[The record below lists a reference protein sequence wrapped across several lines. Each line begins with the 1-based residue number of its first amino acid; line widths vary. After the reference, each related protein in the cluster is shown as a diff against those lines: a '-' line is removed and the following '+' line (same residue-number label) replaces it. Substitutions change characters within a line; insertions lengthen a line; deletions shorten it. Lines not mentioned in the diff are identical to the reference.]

1 MEDPKTGARPQR
13 HQRRHR
19 TKHSSKPN
27 PYRRI
32 ESLISKHLL
41 KVIGF
46 IFILAVAG
54 YSVSS
59 LGKLKGI
66 VKQFSSHE
74 KVMQTVQSPAAVQV
88 GGEKITTAATFKTA
102 DVQTMIILGCIITV
116 LFAAL
121 LLFSVRI
128 HRKEIPR
135 IAGTAFY
142 VIALLMAGKYGWQ
155 IHVLFP
161 MIFVFSALIF
171 YSGIKLGSMVAGKW
185 NFLVCWGFFMIWWVL
200 RMILGGDAG
209 LLWSFFL
216 YGSLFYLLFLYMGAY
231 GQFKGR
237 HKFSNYTEIAL
248 IIANLTVFYLM
259 GIVSLIKFRQ
269 MEYAWIFSLGL
280 VAVNFSM
287 LVLASNADKKLQS
300 GPYVFPA
307 MIILSLIIP
316 FYFPASAIL
325 LFLAIASCLLL
336 FYSKYSGDKVAVITA
351 LLSMALMLLVY
362 FKDWV
367 FQYLPAAFLGNVLD
381 NPGMMTKG
389 LVAGLVIFPVMIIN
403 SRLMKRLHVGFS
415 KEWFSRRSYQSLF
428 KGVNLIVLYLSGFWI
443 VNYVVLVWSKNPDL
457 NFMSWFGYNCLFFLI
472 TIPALVSQ
480 QSKFIAPAIGF
491 AMFFSLAYPSLI
503 HFTTLD
509 LRNELL
515 LHEHLSRLGFWF
527 HYPVVLL
534 FVAEII
540 MLEAYMKKAFE
551 TNALLVRVFTFYLLF
566 MGLFILLSEYDHFSI
581 WTGLRRGITIEEIAL
596 ADRVIPYTFLLLA
609 YSSLIL
615 VIGMA
620 IRNRLLRAAGLIFL
634 LGTLVKI
641 LYIDLRA
648 LSGTTR
654 SAVLFAVGII
664 VLTLSFMYPRL
675 KRYFRHREHETSGV
689 SRRHRHH
696 SHSRSQAKPGDVK
709 TDGG

>member
-1 MEDPKTGARPQR
+1 MCIRDS
-13 HQRRHR
+13 HR

-66 VKQFSSHE
+66 VKQFSSQE

-88 GGEKITTAATFKTA
+88 GGEKITTAEAFQTA
-102 DVQTMIILGCIITV
+102 DVQTMIILGCIITL

-161 MIFVFSALIF
+161 MIFIFSAILF
-171 YSGIKLGSMVAGKW
+171 YSGVKIGSMVAGKW

-237 HKFSNYTEIAL
+237 HKFSNYTEIGL

-259 GIVSLIKFRQ
+259 GIVSLIKFRH

-287 LVLASNADKKLQS
+287 LVLAANADKKLQS
-300 GPYVFPA
+300 GPYVFPS

-316 FYFPASAIL
+316 FYFPANTVI

-351 LLSMALMLLVY
+351 LLSVALMLLLY

-415 KEWFSRRSYQSLF
+415 KEWFSRKSYQSLF

-472 TIPALVSQ
+472 TIPILVSQ

-503 HFTTLD
+503 HFTTLN
-509 LRNELL
+509 LRNEVL
-515 LHEHLSRLGFWF
+515 LHEHLSRLAFWF

-534 FVAEII
+534 FIAENI
-540 MLEAYMKKAFE
+540 MLEAYLKKTFE
-551 TNALLVRVFTFYLLF
+551 TSVLLVRVFTFYLLF

>member
-185 NFLVCWGFFMIWWVL
+185 NFLVCWGFFLIWWVM

-237 HKFSNYTEIAL
+237 HKFSNYTEIGL

>member
-185 NFLVCWGFFMIWWVL
+185 NFLVCWGFFLIWWVMK
-200 RMILGGDAG
+200 MILGGGAG

-216 YGSLFYLLFLYMGAY
+216 YGFLFYLLFLYMGAY

>member
-620 IRNRLLRAAGLIFL
+620 IRNRLLRAAGLIFV

>member
-66 VKQFSSHE
+66 VKQFSSQE

-88 GGEKITTAATFKTA
+88 GGEKITTAEAFQTA
-102 DVQTMIILGCIITV
+102 DVQTMIILGCIITL

-185 NFLVCWGFFMIWWVL
+185 NFLVCWGFFLIWWVM

-237 HKFSNYTEIAL
+237 HKFSNYTEIGL

-259 GIVSLIKFRQ
+259 GIVSLIKFRH

>member
-237 HKFSNYTEIAL
+237 HKFSNYTEIGL

>member
-185 NFLVCWGFFMIWWVL
+185 NFLVCWGFFLIWWVM

>member
-185 NFLVCWGFFMIWWVL
+185 NFLVCWGFFLIWWVM

-237 HKFSNYTEIAL
+237 HKFSNYTEIGL

-472 TIPALVSQ
+472 TIPILVSQ

-609 YSSLIL
+609 
-615 VIGMA
+615 
-620 IRNRLLRAAGLIFL
+620 
-634 LGTLVKI
+634 
-641 LYIDLRA
+641 
-648 LSGTTR
+648 
-654 SAVLFAVGII
+654 
-664 VLTLSFMYPRL
+664 
-675 KRYFRHREHETSGV
+675 
-689 SRRHRHH
+689 
-696 SHSRSQAKPGDVK
+696 
-709 TDGG
+709 